1 MRLEQFE
8 ADAIK
13 ATARR
18 FFGERCTVR
27 LFGSRVDDNRKGGD
41 IDLHIV
47 PETPAHAALET
58 ETAFEV
64 ALQDAIGEQ
73 KIDVVV
79 QSPGRQDSPID
90 NVAKSTGIVL

>member
-8 ADAIK
+8 VDAIK
-13 ATARR
+13 ATSRR
-18 FFGERCTVR
+18 FFGEQCTVR

-47 PETPAHAALET
+47 SETPTYAAMET
-58 ETAFEV
+58 EISFEV

-79 QSPGRQDSPID
+79 QSPGRQDSPIV
-90 NVAKSTGIVL
+90 NV